1 MLHSLDHVVVAVR
14 DLAGAARD
22 TSLLLGRR
30 PSWVG
35 VHPGAGTAN
44 TLFRLENTYLELLA
58 PAGEGALG
66 GRVAAALAERGEGL
80 LALAFGTADAE
91 AYAARLRER
100 GVGVDGPRSGM
111 GRDEDSGALRRWRSV
126 GLDPVATRGLALFAI
141 EHEDPPDALA
151 LRPPDGDPAAAAA
164 ALDHVVVWS
173 RDLAAAAALY
183 GDALGLRL
191 ALDRSFEARGVRIL
205 FFRVGSA
212 TLEVVGRLDGSGAAS
227 EPDRFGGLAW
237 RVGDVEAARA
247 RLAAADFDVSE
258 VRAGAKPGTRVCTV
272 RSRTRGVP
280 TLLIGPE
287 ASLHAPG
294 VAG

>member
-1 MLHSLDHVVVAVR
+1 VVAVR

-44 TLFRLENTYLELLA
+44 ALFRLENTYLELLA

-66 GRVAAALAERGEGL
+66 GRVAAALRQRGEGL
-80 LALAFGTADAE
+80 LALAFGTADA
-91 AYAARLRER
+91 AACAARLREA
-100 GVGVDGPRSGM
+100 GVGAEAPRAGM
-111 GRDEDSGALRRWRSV
+111 GRDEDSGAVRRWRSV
-126 GLDPVATRGLALFAI
+126 SLDPAATRGLPLLAI
-141 EHEDPPDALA
+141 EHEGPPEELA

-205 FFRVGSA
+205 FFRVGGA
-212 TLEVVGRLDGSGAAS
+212 TLEVVGRLDAAGDAS

-237 RVGDVEAARA
+237 RVGDAEAARA
-247 RLAAADFDVSE
+247 RLAAAGFDVSE

-280 TLLIGPE
+280 TLLVGPE
-287 ASLHAPG
+287 GSLHAPG